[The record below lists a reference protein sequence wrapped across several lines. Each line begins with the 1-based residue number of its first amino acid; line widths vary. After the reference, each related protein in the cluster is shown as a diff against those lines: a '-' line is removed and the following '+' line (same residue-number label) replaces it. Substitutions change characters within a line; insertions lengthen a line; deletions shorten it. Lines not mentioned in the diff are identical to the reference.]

1 MAALL
6 CIPFFSRQSCNPI
19 SPPRMHNRRLRR
31 MAQHVPIIKSS
42 ASRVIASLILKKP
55 LGTAIRSF
63 FQKAV
68 SDWRP
73 PCALRPKREAP
84 LAVRHNILPCDSFC
98 TFIHQLGIGSES
110 KNADAICHDNSDNSS
125 DSNPE
130 HSKYLPRECANR
142 DPCPHSAGIK
152 RCRLLDLDQR
162 RHGTGSRNCEF
173 VGRKH
178 GSC

>member
-110 KNADAICHDNSDNSS
+110 KNSGAICHDNSDNSS

-130 HSKYLPRECANR
+130 HSKDLPGECASR
-142 DPCPHSAGIK
+142 DLYSHSAGIQ
-152 RCRLLDLDQR
+152 RCRLLDLD
-162 RHGTGSRNCEF
+162 
-173 VGRKH
+173 
-178 GSC
+178 